1 MAGRICT
8 APAWTWSKLLTR
20 DQAAVSIH
28 YFGIRHHGPGSAR
41 ALEQALHAL
50 QPDCVLIE
58 GPPEADG
65 LLAVAARSEL
75 KPPVALLVYPPEAPR
90 MGVFYPFAEFSP
102 EWRAI
107 RHALEHAIPVSFIDL
122 PQTHHFAE
130 RLAVEAGADNP
141 TADPGGQ
148 PGATDDDD
156 DRGPDA
162 GDAAPTVEE
171 GASPSDA
178 EEPHFDPLSALSEAA
193 GLEDEEQWWEQQ
205 VEHRRDS
212 TDLFEA
218 IAQAMTA
225 LREQQPAPSLR
236 EQRREAHMRLA
247 IRKAENAGHQRIA
260 VVCGAWHVPALAQK
274 ATVKDDQVLLKGLPK
289 TRTEAAWI
297 PWSNDRLAQETGY
310 GAGVRSPGWYAH
322 VWRGHGAPVESWMTR
337 TAQQMR
343 EMGVDASSASVIEA
357 VRLARTL
364 AALRECTAPSLREI
378 NEALLT
384 VLCHGDEAALTLV
397 RRQTEIGD
405 VIGSIPP
412 DSEHVPLQRD
422 LEVEQKRVRLK
433 PSTEIK
439 RLELDLRDD
448 NGRAR
453 SHLLHRLSILGVAWG
468 EPEKV
473 AGKSGTFHE
482 HWTLQ
487 WQPELQLRLI
497 EAGRY
502 GNTLREA
509 AAARLV
515 DGAATDRDLA
525 QLTENL
531 DRALL
536 AQLPRAVDVLLAAV
550 RNCAAVAADIEH
562 LMKALAPLTR
572 VARYGDVRGTAA
584 AAVEPIIESLVERIT
599 VGLPLA
605 SSALDDEAAGAMLGL
620 IADVQASLDTLENA
634 AWLADWQA
642 CLQRITPDD
651 SLAPPIR
658 GYALR
663 LLFDR
668 KKVEEAEL
676 ARLAGLMLS
685 AVTPPLTAA
694 AWLSGMLRGSGL
706 LLLNQ
711 DELWRMLDGWLRGLS
726 HEQFQTLLPMVRRAF
741 SDFTQ
746 PERRRMNEKVRHLG
760 GGKPRGS
767 PAKETAIDVTRA
779 RRVLPVL
786 RQITGVEA

>member
-1 MAGRICT
+1 M
-8 APAWTWSKLLTR
+8 
-20 DQAAVSIH
+20 SIH
-28 YFGIRHHGPGSAR
+28 YFGIRHHGPGCAR
-41 ALEQALHAL
+41 ALEQSLQAL

-58 GPPEADG
+58 GPPEGDA
-65 LLAVAARSEL
+65 LLPVAARPEL

-102 EWRAI
+102 EWRAV
-107 RHALEHAIPVSFIDL
+107 RHAVEHGVRVSFIDL

-130 RLAVEAGADNP
+130 RLAEEAADRQEEP
-141 TADPGGQ
+141 AE
-148 PGATDDDD
+148 AAAE
-156 DRGPDA
+156 DA
-162 GDAAPTVEE
+162 DAASAIEE
-171 GASPSDA
+171 NAAPP
-178 EEPHFDPLSALSEAA
+178 EEQAPHFDPLSALSGAA
-193 GLEDEEQWWEQQ
+193 GFEDEEQWWEQQ
-205 VEHRRDS
+205 VEHRRDC

-225 LREQQPAPSLR
+225 LREQQPAPDLR
-236 EQRREAHMRLA
+236 ERRREAHMRQA
-247 IRKAENAGHQRIA
+247 IRKAEHDGYQRIA
-260 VVCGAWHVPALAQK
+260 VVCGAWHVPALMQK
-274 ATVKDDQVLLKGLPK
+274 AAVKDDQALLKGLPRTK
-289 TRTEAAWI
+289 TEAAWI
-297 PWSNDRLAQETGY
+297 PWSNDRLAQDTGY

-322 VWRGHGAPVESWMTR
+322 VWRAHAASVESWMTQ
-337 TAQQMR
+337 TAHKMR

-364 AALRECTAPSLREI
+364 AALRECSAPALREI

-384 VLCHGDEAALTLV
+384 VLCHGDDAALALV

-405 VIGSIPP
+405 VIGTIPP

-422 LEVEQKRVRLK
+422 LEAEQKRVRLK
-433 PSTEIK
+433 PSTEIR
-439 RLELDLRDD
+439 RLELDLRED

-453 SHLLHRLSILGVAWG
+453 SHLLHRLTILGVGWG
-468 EPEKV
+468 ERERV
-473 AGKSGTFHE
+473 TGKSGTFHE

-502 GNTLREA
+502 GNTLHEA
-509 AAARLV
+509 ASARLV
-515 DGAATDRDLA
+515 DGAATSRDLA

-531 DRALL
+531 DAALL
-536 AQLPRAVDVLLAAV
+536 AHLPRAVEALLNAV
-550 RNCAAVAADIEH
+550 RNCAAVASDIEH
-562 LMKALAPLTR
+562 LMKALAPMTR

-584 AAVEPIIESLVERIT
+584 ASVAPIIASLVERIV

-605 SSALDDEAAGAMLGL
+605 CSALDDEAAAAMLGL
-620 IADVQASLDTLENA
+620 IAEVQASLDTLENA
-634 AWLADWQA
+634 EWLADWGG
-642 CLQRITPDD
+642 CLQRLAHDD
-651 SLAPPIR
+651 SLAPPVR

-668 KKVEEAEL
+668 KKVGEEEL

-685 AVTPPLTAA
+685 AAVPPATAA
-694 AWLSGMLRGSGL
+694 AWLSGLLRGSGL

-711 DELWRMLDGWLRGLS
+711 DQLWRILDGWLRALS

-746 PERRRMNEKVRHLG
+746 PERRRMNEKVRHLDAPKTG
-760 GGKPRGS
+760 GNQAAPT
-767 PAKETAIDVTRA
+767 EIDVARA
-779 RRVLPVL
+779 RRVLPLL
-786 RQITGVEA
+786 RQITGVTA